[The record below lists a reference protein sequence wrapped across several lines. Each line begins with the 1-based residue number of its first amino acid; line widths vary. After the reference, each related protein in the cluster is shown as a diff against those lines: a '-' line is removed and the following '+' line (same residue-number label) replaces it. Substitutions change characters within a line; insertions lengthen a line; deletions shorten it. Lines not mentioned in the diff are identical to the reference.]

1 MTAHP
6 QIRQLPEEQRN
17 TSLLNII
24 HVYKIHF
31 TLFLNVLFKDINLS
45 NTRKVTGNCKG
56 MGVGVASRA
65 KFVREN
71 IYARTSSGVGKGV
84 WNPQKVSIGTVS
96 STVLLTLLKIL
107 FLKSLDGYLSC
118 SCFVFAIKYKT
129 IHVYYRDKED
139 H

>member
-1 MTAHP
+1 M
-6 QIRQLPEEQRN
+6 LE
-17 TSLLNII
+17 LL
-24 HVYKIHF
+24 
-31 TLFLNVLFKDINLS
+31 
-45 NTRKVTGNCKG
+45 
-56 MGVGVASRA
+56 VGWE
-65 KFVREN
+65 REFE
-71 IYARTSSGVGKGV
+71 T
-84 WNPQKVSIGTVS
+84 PQKVSIGTVS